1 MAELIK
7 GRKAIEGNKRYLGN
21 EYNLSMTYKLD
32 DKYEELYVFYLDD
45 LLVIQV
51 GNTDEGPKYIAY
63 EKE

>member
-1 MAELIK
+1 
-7 GRKAIEGNKRYLGN
+7 
-21 EYNLSMTYKLD
+21 MTYKLD